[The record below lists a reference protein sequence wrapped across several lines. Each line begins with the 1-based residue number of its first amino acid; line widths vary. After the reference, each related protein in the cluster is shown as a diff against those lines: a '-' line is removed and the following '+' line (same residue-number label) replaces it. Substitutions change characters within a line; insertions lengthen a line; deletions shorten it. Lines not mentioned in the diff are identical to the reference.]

1 MSYLFKNIP
10 KARHDHS
17 WWPGALDTLSSS
29 HVRQAELLIDA
40 AASQPALSEDADTV
54 GAARKACTSCKNTI
68 VLVRWV

>member
-1 MSYLFKNIP
+1 VSYLFKNIP

-40 AASQPALSEDADTV
+40 AASQPALSGGYEIDTAEANIMQEETED
-54 GAARKACTSCKNTI
+54 S
-68 VLVRWV
+68 L